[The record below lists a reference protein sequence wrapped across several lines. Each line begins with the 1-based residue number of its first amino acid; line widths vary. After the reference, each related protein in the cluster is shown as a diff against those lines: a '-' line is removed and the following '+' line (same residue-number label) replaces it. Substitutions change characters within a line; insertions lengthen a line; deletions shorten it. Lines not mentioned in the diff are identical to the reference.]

1 MCLFL
6 FLSLTLLA
14 ATAVHSRPVG
24 ARGIIPP
31 PQILADPLNLSQP
44 GGPDYDHHITTY
56 LLPQIFRPSYGP
68 VPTEEERLKIEPY
81 KLNYRYIHFSCYRYY
96 CASTSSESK
105 FLRLFTLWSHLFQVR
120 KGRGDM
126 KN

>member
-1 MCLFL
+1 MIKNIGHHLCTVPYLIQGD
-6 FLSLTLLA
+6 
-14 ATAVHSRPVG
+14 H
-24 ARGIIPP
+24 IIYVY
-31 PQILADPLNLSQP
+31 Q
-44 GGPDYDHHITTY
+44 ITTY

>member
-1 MCLFL
+1 M
-6 FLSLTLLA
+6 
-14 ATAVHSRPVG
+14 
-24 ARGIIPP
+24 
-31 PQILADPLNLSQP
+31 
-44 GGPDYDHHITTY
+44 GPDYDHHITTY
-56 LLPQIFRPSYGP
+56 FSPQIFRPSYGP
-68 VPTEEERLKIEPY
+68 LPTEEERLKIEPY
-81 KLNYRYIHFSCYRYY
+81 KLNYRYIHFSCYRYRYY